1 MAKVLTLDEVD
12 LDGRIVLVRV
22 DINSPL
28 NPETNVFMDDTRM
41 RRILPT
47 LNKLS
52 KSKVVLLAH
61 QSRPGKK
68 DFTSTLGHARE
79 LGRLLGR
86 NVKWVDDI
94 YGKKALTAIES
105 LEDGELL
112 MLNNVRMDDEEN
124 NAKGDFDSMAETQMA
139 QKLSFHSWLY

>member
-1 MAKVLTLDEVD
+1 MASVLNLDEVD
-12 LDGRIVLVRV
+12 LEGRTVLVRV

-28 NPETNVFMDDTRM
+28 DPISNVFLDDTRIK
-41 RRILPT
+41 RIIPT

-68 DFTSTLGHARE
+68 DFTSTLGHSRE

-86 NVKWVDDI
+86 TVKWVDDI
-94 YGKKALTAIES
+94 YGKRAITAIELS
-105 LEDGELL
+105 LI
-112 MLNNVRMDDEEN
+112 
-124 NAKGDFDSMAETQMA
+124 
-139 QKLSFHSWLY
+139 HI